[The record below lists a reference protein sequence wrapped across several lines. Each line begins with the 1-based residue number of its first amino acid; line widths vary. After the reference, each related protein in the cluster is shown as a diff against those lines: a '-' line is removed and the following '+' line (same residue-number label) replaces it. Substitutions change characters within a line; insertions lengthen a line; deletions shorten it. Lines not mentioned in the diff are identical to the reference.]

1 MAAYGESRHRV
12 QTDNI
17 MTQRDLSAGESA
29 ILNLIQVH
37 YGSLNTREEVAVY
50 DSNEAVIWVKD
61 AEGSAVL
68 MVNPTS
74 LSEWLADGYIAGDAE
89 LLRDWLNVDVR
100 F

>member
-37 YGSLNTREEVAVY
+37 
-50 DSNEAVIWVKD
+50 
-61 AEGSAVL
+61 
-68 MVNPTS
+68 
-74 LSEWLADGYIAGDAE
+74 
-89 LLRDWLNVDVR
+89 
-100 F
+100 

>member
-1 MAAYGESRHRV
+1 
-12 QTDNI
+12 
-17 MTQRDLSAGESA
+17 MTQRDLSEGESA

-37 YGSLNTREEVAVY
+37 YGPLNTREEVAIY

-68 MVNPTS
+68 MVNLTS
-74 LSEWLADGYIAGDAE
+74 LSEWLADGTIAGEAE
-89 LLRDWLNVDVR
+89 LMRDWLNVDVR